1 MGFWD
6 TIWDVGSQV
15 ATTAA
20 SGGTTPTSTGSWTDI
35 FSDKDVLA
43 GLFEGGAG
51 LAGGLLANDTN
62 QQQLDLNREQFLAKQ
77 EQDRELAYAQLAAS
91 QANAGTAAETAKEI
105 AKRQIAGR
113 LASQYGDLVSRS
125 SLASAERLKNKD
137 VEIPQSISQM
147 FGRVQG
153 SLG

>member
-51 LAGGLLANDTN
+51 LAGG
-62 QQQLDLNREQFLAKQ
+62 
-77 EQDRELAYAQLAAS
+77 Y
-91 QANAGTAAETAKEI
+91 
-105 AKRQIAGR
+105 
-113 LASQYGDLVSRS
+113 
-125 SLASAERLKNKD
+125 
-137 VEIPQSISQM
+137 
-147 FGRVQG
+147 
-153 SLG
+153 